1 MIKYSIVRAVVT
13 TMLGLICAW
22 TVPLG
27 QAAANAAEVKILAA
41 VALASALDELTP
53 CSNGPAATNFDDLW
67 PGQRP

>member
-41 VALASALDELTP
+41 VALASALAWISQTREVHR
-53 CSNGPAATNFDDLW
+53 G
-67 PGQRP
+67 